1 MRTTHL
7 FLAFVAAACLAASFF
22 VGCESA
28 DGYSIEVS
36 PSNAS
41 LSEQSSS
48 VTLTASGWQDFS
60 WTLSDTSVG
69 RLSSH
74 TGKTVVYT
82 ATEFGTETSAV
93 TQTVQVRAIGT
104 AIESGSS
111 TNTTSNASAD
121 SGYSAKIS
129 ITQ

>member
-1 MRTTHL
+1 M
-7 FLAFVAAACLAASFF
+7 
-22 VGCESA
+22 
-28 DGYSIEVS
+28 
-36 PSNAS
+36 
-41 LSEQSSS
+41 
-48 VTLTASGWQDFS
+48 TLTASGWQDFS

-93 TQTVQVRAIGT
+93 TQTIQVRAIGT